1 MGKAGAVIRRSI
13 FSFLQNYHYFTSMPA
28 LLAFPF
34 AVSTLLSQSLISS
47 SSLFPL
53 VHGRLSS
60 LFLAAGFPPSS
71 ELFTVLGLKL
81 SQTILTFFFVCPFM
95 FSFLLLSK
103 ASVIK
108 AIGHHKPAEQPS
120 FSSWIP
126 LFCPLL
132 ITQLCNS
139 LVILAANATCFFLLV
154 IFFNFFDV
162 LGLSSPRS
170 QLLLS
175 ATGAVIYS
183 IILANAYITC
193 NLALVLAGME
203 KRGGFISILKAC
215 VLIQGRTATALS
227 LAVPINMA
235 LAAIEALFQ
244 YRVVSAYHRAKG
256 PDSAMLL
263 EGMLIGYLFA
273 LLVVLDTV
281 IGCVFWKNCKTDIQT
296 DQEETYA
303 HRIEIR
309 EIDGNFFAKTEA
321 FNGLP

>member
-13 FSFLQNYHYFTSMPA
+13 FSFLQNYHYFTSTPA
-28 LLAFPF
+28 VLAFPF

-60 LFLAAGFPPSS
+60 LFLAAGFPPHRSS
-71 ELFTVLGLKL
+71 
-81 SQTILTFFFVCPFM
+81 SPF
-95 FSFLLLSK
+95 S

-215 VLIQGRTATALS
+215 VLIQARTATALS

-263 EGMLIGYLFA
+263 EGMLIGYLYA

-309 EIDGNFFAKTEA
+309 EIDGNFFAK
-321 FNGLP
+321 NGSV

>member
-1 MGKAGAVIRRSI
+1 MDST
-13 FSFLQNYHYFTSMPA
+13 FLS
-28 LLAFPF
+28 
-34 AVSTLLSQSLISS
+34 
-47 SSLFPL
+47 
-53 VHGRLSS
+53 
-60 LFLAAGFPPSS
+60 PS
-71 ELFTVLGLKL
+71 
-81 SQTILTFFFVCPFM
+81 
-95 FSFLLLSK
+95 
-103 ASVIK
+103 
-108 AIGHHKPAEQPS
+108 HH
-120 FSSWIP
+120 
-126 LFCPLL
+126 
-132 ITQLCNS
+132 QLCNS

-175 ATGAVIYS
+175 ATGAVVYS

-244 YRVVSAYHRAKG
+244 YRIVSAYHQVKA

-263 EGMLIGYLFA
+263 EECSSATCMLY
-273 LLVVLDTV
+273 
-281 IGCVFWKNCKTDIQT
+281 
-296 DQEETYA
+296 
-303 HRIEIR
+303 
-309 EIDGNFFAKTEA
+309 
-321 FNGLP
+321 